1 MRITLPVTVIA
12 AALGA
17 MIVVGAAQAQISA
30 RGPFSGFFGKPTS
43 LSWERS
49 LQRYYDRERMARQRG
64 VNPLARLRTVAL
76 DRRRARLRRFYRDPA
91 RRLGL
96 PDNPRLRD
104 PATGA
109 PPPALLVFA
118 PTIALLDAD
127 GDGAVSRREY
137 FNGRARVVPAGA
149 RGFARA
155 QRLNLRLVAQF
166 RRLDANRDGRVT
178 PDEATPYPNAR
189 F

>member
-1 MRITLPVTVIA
+1 MRVTLSVTVIA
-12 AALGA
+12 AVLGA
-17 MIVVGAAQAQISA
+17 VIVVGAAQAQTRF
-30 RGPFSGFFGKPTS
+30 RGIFGKPIS
-43 LSWERS
+43 LSWERN

-64 VNPLARLRTVAL
+64 VNPLAGLRTVGL
-76 DRRRARLRRFYRDPA
+76 DRRRARLRRFYADPA

-96 PDNPRLRD
+96 PANPRLRD
-104 PATGA
+104 PPTGA

-137 FNGRARVVPAGA
+137 FTGRARFVPAGA

-155 QRLNLRLVAQF
+155 QRLNQRLVAQF
-166 RRLDANRDGRVT
+166 RALDANRDGRVT
-178 PDEATPYPNAR
+178 PDETTPYPNAR